1 MSPPTLHIKTSSKRT
16 FGSSNNARKK
26 SHFRQSKQHEERKTS
41 STDFC
46 RISSRG
52 ASTTKNE
59 TAIDNTFS
67 SSNLLDEG
75 NTSRAVVTVV
85 NELKSCK
92 TENQLE
98 MMLKK
103 YFGVYHEPYKYRLG
117 RCGSAAVSVTLP
129 GSLPYFNEEDCD
141 ILVLCLLELLR
152 KFGFKRHSK
161 HKKNNLVDEKM
172 PTLYIAL
179 ILWSVS
185 LDGDSFYFMY
195 DLQVI

>member
-26 SHFRQSKQHEERKTS
+26 SHFRQSKQHKERKTS

-59 TAIDNTFS
+59 TTAIDNTFS

-75 NTSRAVVTVV
+75 NTSRAAVT
-85 NELKSCK
+85 
-92 TENQLE
+92 
-98 MMLKK
+98 
-103 YFGVYHEPYKYRLG
+103 
-117 RCGSAAVSVTLP
+117 
-129 GSLPYFNEEDCD
+129 YFNEEDCD

-152 KFGFKRHSK
+152 KFGFKRQSK

-195 DLQVI
+195 DLQFI